1 MKTNFLKFIYGV
13 FQNAC
18 VIFTLCILG
27 CSFIAFAAGANA
39 GNYLN
44 ISALMLLALLS
55 LWLSVSSLLLKPK
68 KLNIILRV
76 ILNFISSVIGM
87 YVILFGISNAS
98 ENQAFAFTFTIVFSV
113 VYVIVATTVLV
124 IKGNST
130 KKKAEKENYDSVYKN
145 QQNNI

>member
-1 MKTNFLKFIYGV
+1 MKTKFLKFIYGI

-18 VIFTLCILG
+18 VIFTLCVLG

-55 LWLSVSSLLLKPK
+55 LWLSLTSLLLKPK

-76 ILNFISSVIGM
+76 ILNFISSVVGM
-87 YVILFGISNAS
+87 YVILFGISGAG
-98 ENQAFAFTFTIVFSV
+98 EKQAFAFTFTIVFSV
-113 VYVIVATTVLV
+113 VYIIAAVIILV
-124 IKGNST
+124 IKNSSNQ
-130 KKKAEKENYDSVYKN
+130 KKEDKEEYDSVYKN
-145 QQNNI
+145 Q

>member
-1 MKTNFLKFIYGV
+1 MKTNFWKFIYGI

-18 VIFTLCILG
+18 VIFTLCVLG

-55 LWLSVSSLLLKPK
+55 LWLSLSSLLLKPK

-76 ILNFISSVIGM
+76 ILNFIASIVGM
-87 YVILFGISNAS
+87 YVILFGISGAS
-98 ENQAFAFTFTIVFSV
+98 EKQAFAFTFTIAFSV
-113 VYVIVATTVLV
+113 VYVIAATILFV
-124 IKGNST
+124 IKGNSN

-145 QQNNI
+145 Q